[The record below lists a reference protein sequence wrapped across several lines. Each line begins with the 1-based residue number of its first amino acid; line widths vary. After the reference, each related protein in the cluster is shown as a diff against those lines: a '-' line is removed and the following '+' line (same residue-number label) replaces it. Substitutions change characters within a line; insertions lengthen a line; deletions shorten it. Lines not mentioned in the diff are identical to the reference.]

1 MKDNDLKQL
10 VEVRTHLIEFYGAL
24 GQKRSPGADIG
35 ILKQSDVAHEIEQLI
50 RKVDTV
56 LKPYVNF
63 E

>member
-1 MKDNDLKQL
+1 MKNNDLQQI
-10 VEVRTHLIEFYGAL
+10 VEVRTHLVEFYKNL

-35 ILKQSDVAHEIEQLI
+35 ILKQSDVAAELVQLI
-50 RKVDTV
+50 RKVDSV

>member
-10 VEVRTHLIEFYGAL
+10 VEVRTHLVEFYGAL
-24 GQKRSPGADIG
+24 GQKLSPGADIG
-35 ILKQSDVAHEIEQLI
+35 ILKQSDVAHELEQLI